1 VLHVHDFTDG
11 PLIPG
16 LAYIVS
22 CVGLFL
28 GLRCATRARACEGP
42 TRTRWLLLAGV
53 AIGSAGFWA
62 MGFIAMLGFAVSGE
76 TTRYN
81 IPMTMISLVV
91 AIAIATAGLLIVG
104 FGRDE
109 ARALPASGLAAGLGV
124 TVVYVLAMAG
134 MRMPGRLSYDP
145 ALFMLSVAIAV
156 VASTAIMWGAAR
168 LRGTW
173 ATLGASLALGLALCG
188 MHDTA
193 MAAVRMSAAHVPAGL
208 IAGDAS
214 GAAAGSFLLPVIL
227 GISVL
232 VFLVWAAI
240 ALSPTEEA
248 IRYDAELIDH
258 IRQLSAIPLKAGAG
272 PSRPARNG
280 NGIAQGSRPVDGP
293 SPWALEELRRRPGR
307 PGPD

>member
-1 VLHVHDFTDG
+1 VLQLHGFTDG

-16 LAYIVS
+16 LGYIAS
-22 CVGLFL
+22 CLGLFL
-28 GLRCATRARACEGP
+28 GLRCATRARACAGP

-53 AIGSAGFWA
+53 SIGTAGIWA

-81 IPMTMISLVV
+81 IPMTVISLLV
-91 AIAIATAGLLIVG
+91 AIAIAAAGLLIVG

-168 LRGTW
+168 LHGTW

-188 MHDTA
+188 THYTA

-227 GISVL
+227 GISVV

-258 IRQLSAIPLKAGAG
+258 IRQLSAIPLNSGAG
-272 PSRPARNG
+272 PHRPARNG
-280 NGIAQGSRPVDGP
+280 NGVTNGASPADGP
-293 SPWALEELRRRPGR
+293 SPWARQEVRGR
-307 PGPD
+307 PGPPSPT